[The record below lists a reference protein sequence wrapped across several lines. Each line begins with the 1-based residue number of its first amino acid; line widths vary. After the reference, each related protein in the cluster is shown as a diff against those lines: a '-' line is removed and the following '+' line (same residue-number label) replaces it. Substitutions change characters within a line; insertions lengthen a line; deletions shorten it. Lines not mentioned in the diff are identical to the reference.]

1 MSDLAKLTA
10 TEEQHLHAVEQVKQ
24 EIIAHIKQVDI
35 PGVTKL
41 NNHGPVCFS
50 VRLSTVKS
58 QPNMN
63 LSAEFYDA
71 EKQADYL
78 QRTLA
83 SCKTATDVTARINSI
98 LQTGVITVNKETCRL
113 HPAVLDA
120 LKSVT

>member
-1 MSDLAKLTA
+1 MSDLSKLTA
-10 TEEQHLHAVEQVKQ
+10 AEEQHLQAVEHVKKD
-24 EIIAHIKQVDI
+24 IITHIKQVNI

-50 VRLSTVKS
+50 VRLSTIKS

-63 LSAEFYDA
+63 LSAEFYNA

-98 LQTGVITVNKETCRL
+98 LQTGAITVNKETCRL
-113 HPAVLDA
+113 HPAVLDV
-120 LKSVT
+120 LKSVI

>member
-1 MSDLAKLTA
+1 MSDLSKLTA
-10 TEEQHLHAVEQVKQ
+10 AEEQHLQSVEQVKQ
-24 EIIAHIKQVDI
+24 DIIAHIKQVDI
-35 PGVTKL
+35 PGVTRL
-41 NNHGPVCFS
+41 NDRGPVCFS

-63 LSAEFYDA
+63 LSAEFYNA

-98 LQTGVITVNKETCRL
+98 LQTGAITVNKETCRL

-120 LKSVT
+120 LQSIV